1 DDASTAPAL
10 QRHRVTATHRFEH
23 VLNGFAAPLTKRQ
36 LAALQRDPA
45 VAHIEP
51 NAEMRVMID
60 QLNPPSWG
68 LDRIDQR
75 FLPLNNRYSF
85 NNPGRGVH
93 AYVID
98 TGIVANHPEFGGR
111 AVQAANFAGGPNT
124 DCHGH

>member
-1 DDASTAPAL
+1 RALALTAAAAVLALLPGQAAMAVPEAQTPVGSFIVTLTDDASTAPAL
-10 QRHRVTATHRFEH
+10 QRHRVAATHRFEH

-85 NNPGRGVH
+85 NNPGRG
-93 AYVID
+93 
-98 TGIVANHPEFGGR
+98 
-111 AVQAANFAGGPNT
+111 
-124 DCHGH
+124 